1 MDQELKQYL
10 DEKFGAIGRK
20 VSAGI
25 EAQTSLFG
33 VASPIRYQWK
43 LHDSAREE
51 RCSASGGLREAFGVT
66 EFEDIRMKLG
76 ADRVS

>member
-25 EAQTSLFG
+25 EAQT
-33 VASPIRYQWK
+33 A
-43 LHDSAREE
+43 
-51 RCSASGGLREAFGVT
+51 
-66 EFEDIRMKLG
+66 
-76 ADRVS
+76 